1 MKKRM
6 LYAVAVVLLVLAM
19 TLPLAAPVM
28 ASEITLKKNTEPG
41 DKMYY
46 LGDTIE
52 FILEVGNPSGN
63 EATNYLDL
71 VEDLLPDGVTTVTLD
86 TNVTQAPG
94 ESNNYTYNYTVV
106 VTDLQLIGGRWR
118 VMNYLHA
125 EGTDSLFDIIDATT
139 SKSSIILRPEL
150 SIDKTVD
157 CNDDGVYSK
166 EETTYGASDNA
177 DWKVV
182 VTNTGFDPVYNIT
195 VTDTNGHSFG
205 APFDLA
211 VNATKTFTYTT
222 TITTTTTNTATAVGK
237 DEIGGTVGPVS
248 SSATNNIFAPNTTT
262 TIAANATTVPI
273 NGKVSLTV
281 TEQNTGS
288 DNLTNPRVE
297 VRQNGTLIAT
307 LKSTSPHF
315 SGDAAPLGVLNVG
328 ETWKWTEILS
338 NPITATTTFVALG
351 FGTDSQGHEVS
362 YAAGY
367 PAERDYVSI
376 TVPHTVGWET
386 YPVNKL
392 RVLLPWVALLAA
404 VMAGTGLLVQRHR
417 RAQN

>member
-1 MKKRM
+1 
-6 LYAVAVVLLVLAM
+6 
-19 TLPLAAPVM
+19 
-28 ASEITLKKNTEPG
+28 
-41 DKMYY
+41 
-46 LGDTIE
+46 
-52 FILEVGNPSGN
+52 
-63 EATNYLDL
+63 
-71 VEDLLPDGVTTVTLD
+71 
-86 TNVTQAPG
+86 
-94 ESNNYTYNYTVV
+94 
-106 VTDLQLIGGRWR
+106 
-118 VMNYLHA
+118 
-125 EGTDSLFDIIDATT
+125 
-139 SKSSIILRPEL
+139 
-150 SIDKTVD
+150 
-157 CNDDGVYSK
+157 
-166 EETTYGASDNA
+166 
-177 DWKVV
+177 
-182 VTNTGFDPVYNIT
+182 VYNIT

-338 NPITATTTFVALG
+338 NPITATTTFEALG
-351 FGTDSQGHEVS
+351 FGTDSLGHQVS

-367 PAERDYVSI
+367 LGERDDVIVNTY
-376 TVPHTVGWET
+376 TVGWET
-386 YPVNKL
+386 YPINKL
-392 RVLLPWVALLAA
+392 RVLLPWIALLAA
-404 VMAGTGLLVQRHR
+404 IMAGTGLLVQRHR

>member
-1 MKKRM
+1 
-6 LYAVAVVLLVLAM
+6 LSIIALVLALS
-19 TLPLAAPVM
+19 LPAPVM
-28 ASEITLKKNTEPG
+28 ASEITLKKNTEPLTPN
-41 DKMYY
+41 KYY
-46 LGDTIE
+46 LGDVIE
-52 FILEVGNPSGN
+52 YVLEVGNPLSN
-63 EATNYLDL
+63 AATNHLD
-71 VEDLLPDGVTTVTLD
+71 VVSDILPNGLNVTLA

-106 VTDLQLIGGRWR
+106 VTDLQLVGGRWR

-166 EETTYGASDNA
+166 EETTSGPSDDA

-262 TIAANATTVPI
+262 TIAANATIVPI

-281 TEQNTGS
+281 TEQNTGG

-307 LKSTSPHF
+307 LNKASPYYAGGDTSNP
-315 SGDAAPLGVLNVG
+315 GVLDPL
-328 ETWKWTEILS
+328 ETWRWNNIPS
-338 NPITATTTFVALG
+338 NPITATTTFEALG
-351 FGTDSQGHEVS
+351 FGTDSLGHQVS

-367 PAERDYVSI
+367 LGERDDVIVNTY
-376 TVPHTVGWET
+376 TVGWET
-386 YPVNKL
+386 YPINKL
-392 RVLLPWVALLAA
+392 RVLLPWIALLAA
-404 VMAGTGLLVQRHR
+404 IMAGTGLLVQRHR